1 MDILCEQLP
10 NELWNPEDLAN
21 SAMALDCITT
31 VSEDFFS
38 RNDRFGMAFSME
50 GRFPLQH
57 QRIICSIVYL
67 YHLMIN

>member
-1 MDILCEQLP
+1 MI
-10 NELWNPEDLAN
+10 LAN

-50 GRFPLQH
+50 GRFPLSSKNFMQYCLDVNSSFKFGFKFW
-57 QRIICSIVYL
+57 QL
-67 YHLMIN
+67 INIY